1 MLSLEHEVMA
11 RHGAMVGTGSVRFLD
26 EYTNIVDVVLQA
38 MEFFRNET
46 CGRCTPCRV
55 GTHELLRIADIL
67 TWRVLAGDERKWLDD
82 IAQTMLNSSS
92 CGLGKA
98 APGILVSLLRYW
110 NIKKGQAY
118 LKKRYLT
125 QSVSANDML
134 TIN

>member
-1 MLSLEHEVMA
+1 
-11 RHGAMVGTGSVRFLD
+11 VRFLD
-26 EYTNIVDVVLQA
+26 EDTNIVDVVLQA
-38 MEFFRNET
+38 MAFFRNET

-55 GTHELLRIADIL
+55 GTHELVRIADIL
-67 TWRVLAGDERKWLDD
+67 TGRVLADDERKWLDN
-82 IAQTMLNSSS
+82 ITHTMVNTSV

-110 NIKKGQAY
+110 NIENGQAY

-125 QSVSANDML
+125 QSAPANGVL